1 LSLTLRE
8 TREPVL
14 HGDAGLSQKGPEPG
28 NANYYYSLVQLQST
42 GEIIF
47 AGQQIQV
54 NGVSWMDHEFGTSSL
69 SGDTRGWDWFAVQLD
84 NDVVFMFGEFH
95 NGLGGERR
103 VYAGT
108 LAYPDGR
115 QLKLEQDDF
124 KLAALDQ
131 WTSPTSGVTYP
142 AGWHVRFP
150 GENIELEIEPV
161 IPDQEMSVS
170 FVYYEGAARVRAMM
184 DGAEVL
190 GRGYVELTGY
200 SDRTGG
206 HQR

>member
-1 LSLTLRE
+1 
-8 TREPVL
+8 
-14 HGDAGLSQKGPEPG
+14 
-28 NANYYYSLVQLQST
+28 
-42 GEIIF
+42 
-47 AGQQIQV
+47 
-54 NGVSWMDHEFGTSSL
+54 
-69 SGDTRGWDWFAVQLD
+69 VQLD
-84 NDVVFMFGEFH
+84 NGVVFMFGEFH

-108 LAYPDGR
+108 LSYPDGR

-131 WTSPTSGVTYP
+131 WTSPTSSVTYP